1 VFLNCSGARF
11 LNEISQKPC
20 TLDLR
25 RVSANPNGQ
34 SINASEAAKQTCFAA
49 SDAIRKSHLFSG
61 H

>member
-1 VFLNCSGARF
+1 MSFPDIKPLLLNVRCARF

-34 SINASEAAKQTCFAA
+34 SINESEAEKQFCFTA
-49 SDAIRKSHLFSG
+49 RKG
-61 H
+61 